1 MEVIG
6 IDSSQREGVM
16 MVDETAPIHFK
27 SHNGTLDRAKIL
39 GVGENERRLSIASGN
54 CCQEGESSKE

>member
-1 MEVIG
+1 
-6 IDSSQREGVM
+6 M